1 MGVRPSIKHIIGIE
15 GLSKE
20 VKVNFDE
27 LYEKFY
33 EDSIAERI
41 LPLVNDEDEEEEF
54 VAEIIGQKM
63 VGDVLVNSRYE
74 DLNFVGILPIYHLAE
89 AELYN
94 HQLIWSMI
102 EAGLIEMKPTLTKIP
117 YEDVSGYL
125 EKSYEET
132 KRDLGLSKAV
142 ELKRYQ
148 GQWGRRYKHNTIEAY
163 DADLTLAQAFFASLG
178 IHVEKDQIQ
187 RYIFMEWA

>member
-1 MGVRPSIKHIIGIE
+1 MGIRPSIKHVIGIE

-20 VKVNFDE
+20 EKANFEE
-27 LYEKFY
+27 LYAKFY
-33 EDSIAERI
+33 EDSIAEKI
-41 LPLVNDEDEEEEF
+41 LPLVSDEDDEKEF
-54 VAEIIGQKM
+54 VAEIIGEKM

-74 DLNFVGILPIYHLAE
+74 DLNFVGIVPIYHLAE

-94 HQLIWSMI
+94 HQLVWSMI
-102 EAGLIEMKPTLTKIP
+102 EAGLIEMKPTLTRIP
-117 YEDVSGYL
+117 FEDVSGYL

-148 GQWGRRYKHNTIEAY
+148 GQWGRRYKHNSIEAY
-163 DADLTLAQAFFASLG
+163 DADLTLAEAFFASLG
-178 IHVEKDQIQ
+178 IQVEKDRIQ
-187 RYIFMEWA
+187 RYIFIEWA

>member
-1 MGVRPSIKHIIGIE
+1 MGIRPSIKQVIGIE
-15 GLSKE
+15 GLSKDE
-20 VKVNFDE
+20 KANFEE
-27 LYEKFY
+27 LYAKFY
-33 EDSIAERI
+33 EDSIAEKI
-41 LPLVNDEDEEEEF
+41 LPLVSDEDDEKEF
-54 VAEIIGQKM
+54 VGEIIGEKM
-63 VGDVLVNSRYE
+63 VGDILVNSRYE
-74 DLNFVGILPIYHLAE
+74 DLNFVGIVPIYHLAE

-102 EAGLIEMKPTLTKIP
+102 EAGLIEMKPTLTRIP
-117 YEDVSGYL
+117 FEDVSGYL

-148 GQWGRRYKHNTIEAY
+148 GQWGRRYKHNSIEAY
-163 DADLTLAQAFFASLG
+163 DADLTLAQAFFESLG
-178 IHVEKDQIQ
+178 IQVKKDQIQ

>member
-1 MGVRPSIKHIIGIE
+1 MGIRPSIKHMIGIE

-20 VKVNFDE
+20 EKVNFEE
-27 LYEKFY
+27 LYAKFY
-33 EDSIAERI
+33 EDSIAEKM
-41 LPLVNDEDEEEEF
+41 LPLVSDEDDEKEF
-54 VAEIIGQKM
+54 VAEIIGEKM

-89 AELYN
+89 AELYH

-178 IHVEKDQIQ
+178 IQVEKDRIQ

>member
-54 VAEIIGQKM
+54 VSEIIGQKM

-74 DLNFVGILPIYHLAE
+74 DLNFVGILPIYHIAE

>member
-1 MGVRPSIKHIIGIE
+1 MGIRPSIKHVIGIE

-20 VKVNFDE
+20 EKANFEE
-27 LYEKFY
+27 LYAKFY
-33 EDSIAERI
+33 EDSIAEKI
-41 LPLVNDEDEEEEF
+41 LPFVSDEDDEKEF
-54 VAEIIGQKM
+54 VAEIIGEKM

-74 DLNFVGILPIYHLAE
+74 DLNFVGIVPIYHLAE

-94 HQLIWSMI
+94 HQLVWSMI
-102 EAGLIEMKPTLTKIP
+102 EAGLIEMKPTLTRIP
-117 YEDVSGYL
+117 FEDVSGYL

-148 GQWGRRYKHNTIEAY
+148 GQWGRRYKHNSIEAY
-163 DADLTLAQAFFASLG
+163 DADLTLAQSFFASLG
-178 IHVEKDQIQ
+178 IQVEKDQIQ